1 MPPRT
6 SADPEKLAAAV
17 RVVLSG
23 ALSQRAACKRY
34 GVPKTTLARA
44 VRAAREQADQG
55 GPDQRAGSGP
65 DRTTPNQTPGDVP
78 ERPELRVAP
87 DASDARLPANQMQA
101 AAMLVDGTRTHAEI
115 AALIGVDRK
124 TITRWKQDPVFASV
138 MSDLEHQ
145 ARQQAMQALARGA
158 EEAVLGNREATLFAR
173 SVIGTGLRL
182 LKRLEEE
189 GAESAP
195 DAATVEKVLDKA
207 LVAARVLGSAS
218 GKLLMDAGGFPKTE
232 RVEVNDTTERDAVR
246 SVDKARAARDRLRL
260 VVGGAGG

>member
-87 DASDARLPANQMQA
+87 DASDARLHANQMQA

-158 EEAVLGNREATLFAR
+158 EEAVMGNREATLFAR

-232 RVEVNDTTERDAVR
+232 RVEVTTDRADEGATPLERAK
-246 SVDKARAARDRLRL
+246 STRARLRVL
-260 VVGGAGG
+260 QGGAT